1 MNPTRLLSA
10 IFCEPWTI
18 FIARVNEF
26 GVFAGML
33 KKKEVEGA
41 LVDQDATPAIESC
54 APESEGEE
62 GVQEAPKAK
71 QK

>member
-1 MNPTRLLSA
+1 
-10 IFCEPWTI
+10 
-18 FIARVNEF
+18 
-26 GVFAGML
+26 ML
-33 KKKEVEGA
+33 EKKEVEGA

-71 QK
+71 QKSKKAKKVD